1 MMNEAGSIGPL
12 VVAQLSFP
20 QRPMY
25 GLVNK
30 AIEGLVRQQFGDD
43 AWARIKERAG
53 WTGAQFVSMDSY
65 DDEITYNLV
74 GAASEELGLPPEQV
88 LEAFGDYW
96 TTYTMESGYRD
107 TLGMMGDTLE
117 EFLDNL
123 DALHVRVGM
132 SMPGLIPPSFS
143 REKVAD
149 DEWLLHYTSERA
161 GLAPMVI
168 GLLKGLA
175 RRFEE
180 DVELE
185 ALEGRGDVTATF
197 RIRRLTRGADGD

>member
-1 MMNEAGSIGPL
+1 
-12 VVAQLSFP
+12 
-20 QRPMY
+20 MY

-43 AWARIKERAG
+43 TWARIKERAG
-53 WTGAQFVSMDSY
+53 WKGAQFVSMDSY
-65 DDEITYNLV
+65 DDELTYNLV
-74 GAASEELGLPPEQV
+74 GAASEELGLPAEQV

-96 TTYTMESGYRD
+96 TTYTMEAGYRD

-123 DALHVRVGM
+123 DALHARVGM

-143 REKVAD
+143 REQVSQG
-149 DEWLLHYTSERA
+149 EWLLHYTSERA
-161 GLAPMVI
+161 GLAPMVV

-175 RRFEE
+175 RRFDE

-185 ALEGRGDVTATF
+185 TLGGSGDVTASF
-197 RIRRLTRGADGD
+197 KIRRVTRGAGGD

>member
-1 MMNEAGSIGPL
+1 
-12 VVAQLSFP
+12 
-20 QRPMY
+20 MY

-43 AWARIKERAG
+43 AWSRIKARAG
-53 WTGAQFVSMDSY
+53 WTGAQFVSMDTY
-65 DDEITYNLV
+65 DDALTYNLV

-96 TTYTMESGYRD
+96 TTYTMEAGYRD

-123 DALHVRVGM
+123 DALHARVGM
-132 SMPGLIPPSFS
+132 SMPTNPPSFS
-143 REKVAD
+143 REQVSET
-149 DEWLLHYTSERA
+149 EWLLLRRRA

-168 GLLKGLA
+168 GLLRGSRA
-175 RRFEE
+175 ASRRRSSS
-180 DVELE
+180 DP
-185 ALEGRGDVTATF
+185 
-197 RIRRLTRGADGD
+197 RGAGT

>member
-1 MMNEAGSIGPL
+1 
-12 VVAQLSFP
+12 
-20 QRPMY
+20 MY

-53 WTGAQFVSMDSY
+53 WTGAQFVSMDTY
-65 DDEITYNLV
+65 DDELTYKLV
-74 GAASEELGLPPEQV
+74 GAASEELDLPAEQV

-96 TTYTMESGYRD
+96 TTYTMEAGYRD

-123 DALHVRVGM
+123 DALHARVGM

-143 REKVAD
+143 REQVSKN
-149 DEWLLHYTSERA
+149 EWLLHYTSERA
-161 GLAPMVI
+161 GLAPMVV

-185 ALEGRGDVTATF
+185 TLEGSGDVTASF
-197 RIRRLTRGADGD
+197 RIRRVTRGADGD